1 MRAKKTKV
9 TDVEEGINQATPEAV
24 VTAQPPMAQVSARFS
39 VPVSQLAGGQFTE
52 NVDIEMDDTGFS
64 EDDEEPEYD
73 SRTEYIQQRLNEE
86 RVKAYIYRVPDSVI
100 RSNNIPDRLPKNA
113 ARLGYVACGNFAFN
127 PETWEDDLRERVYD
141 GAYFVIVKE
150 AGKFGGIE
158 EFIIVENT
166 PKSAELKLTAAPG
179 APAPQ
184 YNPYQN
190 IQIPDQGKATKDAIT
205 MLTQVAN
212 LQRELTGGYTPPKPV
227 KEKTLLEQMTEL
239 KALNELMAPSQAQQ
253 QTDPLLRM
261 VELAAASNKPDLMT
275 LVIDRMLGG
284 EDDAPSNSF
293 WQEFAM
299 AIAPAINE
307 LAPSVGNLLQ
317 NIISA
322 PQPVPAPPSVPTRQ
336 LAQPQAIPPKET
348 PASQPPPQPSIP
360 VGAEQELIVVG
371 DRMIQALANNTDAEE
386 IAELYMKLEV
396 KFPDTVTPI
405 INALIEADATQLLQQ
420 WAAAPG
426 LEKLTTYPHA
436 VEWIQKLQAAFDVLS
451 DEVSELEEGNE
462 MQKLLDDLIAAY
474 ERNGS
479 IPDVADPISK
489 YAKKS
494 FVTRVFIK
502 SLLAQSNEK
511 LLETIGTQKPELL
524 KYEWREEWLN
534 ALRKAFE
541 YSGVFE

>member
-9 TDVEEGINQATPEAV
+9 TDVEEDINQATPDAV

-39 VPVSQLAGGQFTE
+39 VPVSQLAGGTLVQSE
-52 NVDIEMDDTGFS
+52 S
-64 EDDEEPEYD
+64 EDEDEDYSDFEEEPEPD
-73 SRTEYIQQRLNEE
+73 PRTDYIQQRLNEE

-166 PKSAELKLTAAPG
+166 PKSAELKLSAAPG

-227 KEKTLLEQMTEL
+227 KEKSLLEQMTEL
-239 KALNELMAPSQAQQ
+239 KALNELMSPPQAQQ
-253 QTDPLLRM
+253 QTDPMLRM
-261 VELAAASNKPDLMT
+261 FEVAAASNKPDLLS
-275 LVIDRMLGG
+275 LVVDRMLGND
-284 EDDAPSNSF
+284 DDAPSGGSS
-293 WQEFAM
+293 WQDVLIAFA
-299 AIAPAINE
+299 PFVNE
-307 LAPSVGNLLQ
+307 VGPQLGNLLQ
-317 NIISA
+317 VLVPA
-322 PQPVPAPPSVPTRQ
+322 PNPVPAPPSAPTRQ
-336 LAQPQAIPPKET
+336 LAQPQAIPPSKT

-360 VGAEQELIVVG
+360 VGAEQELIAVG

-386 IAELYMKLEV
+386 IAELYAKLEEKHPV
-396 KFPDTVTPI
+396 MVTPI
-405 INALIEADATQLLQQ
+405 IDALVNNDPAQLLQQ
-420 WAAAPG
+420 WATAPG
-426 LEKLTTYPHA
+426 LEKLGDYPHA
-436 VEWIQKLQAAFDVLS
+436 VEWVQKLQGFLTD
-451 DEVSELEEGNE
+451 DEEPTELEEGNE

-474 ERNGS
+474 ERNDS
-479 IPDVADPISK
+479 VSKVASEIAH
-489 YAKKS
+489 YAQDHLFTK
-494 FVTRVFIK
+494 VFIK
-502 SLLAQSNEK
+502 GLLTQSNEQ
-511 LLETIGTQKPELL
+511 LLKTISSKKPELL
-524 KYEWREEWLN
+524 EYEHRDAWLAN
-534 ALRKAFE
+534 LR
-541 YSGVFE
+541 SHLMQTGVFE